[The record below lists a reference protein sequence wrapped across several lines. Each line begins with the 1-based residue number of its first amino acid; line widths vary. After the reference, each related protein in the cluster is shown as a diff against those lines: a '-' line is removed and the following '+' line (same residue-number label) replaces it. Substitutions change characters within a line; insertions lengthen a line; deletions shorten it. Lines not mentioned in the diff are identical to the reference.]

1 MTLWICVALILLST
15 VLCSVMNDKK
25 LNPRQKKR
33 TAIWMIG
40 SSVSLAAALAIVEY
54 SDTVA
59 AWLS

>member
-1 MTLWICVALILLST
+1 MTLWICVALVLLST

-25 LNPRQKKR
+25 LNARQKKR

-40 SSVSLAAALAIVEY
+40 SSVSLASALAILEY
-54 SDTVA
+54 SDTIA

>member
-1 MTLWICVALILLST
+1 M
-15 VLCSVMNDKK
+15 LCSVMNDKK